1 MKVELI
7 KNKVPRVR
15 ELEKERGKSGE
26 TQAQILERIEAK
38 QDLILE
44 LLQKFTSQ

>member
-1 MKVELI
+1 MKVELT
-7 KNKVPRVR
+7 KNKASQVR

-26 TQAQILERIEAK
+26 TQAQILKRIEAK

-44 LLQKFTSQ
+44 LLQKFMSQ